1 MSHSLR
7 IIAICLIFLVS
18 VLFSIVMEVSA
29 AKEDRLEED
38 IVKMTKS
45 LIQESTD
52 KTAHLRKKLQQCKA
66 MGQDITYP
74 DAALAVAELFI
85 QFSRH
90 DIQEDELHESALR
103 SMRYICEMLD
113 VAILETDSV
122 LAGNTTY
129 PHIPDWNVIGLQI
142 RDGGFWSGDEP
153 VFLTGFNWDSAMA
166 REKPELLKRLGVN
179 LVDGMFWGS
188 MLSMTEFS
196 DRRFEERDRPYLE
209 QMKRDNFA
217 VDVMLASAPPR
228 WMYDKYPNLKD
239 PSAGHYTNYAID
251 HPALSEMRRRY
262 IDHYAPMYGKQ
273 DALLSV
279 DLFNEP
285 AFLKPS
291 KFSIVNW
298 REWLKDRY
306 GSIEVLNRTWGSSIE
321 SFESITHPPGTPD
334 ATLRLSNT
342 WAQSPIE
349 WDKPGVR
356 GMHYD
361 WCVFNKERVTGFFRE
376 YHDRIQANAPHL
388 ATHVKIMMGGYFTGS
403 LEKRGWRMG
412 VSYNRQGID
421 AQALN
426 EMCTLLGCD
435 MGMNDLSLV
444 ESLNAFYGSAP
455 YIIGWVNP
463 GLASDFLK
471 SIAPDKP
478 FYNSEWHPVEAVDE
492 TQIKHSPSE
501 HMITA
506 LWLAHLHGMSANLL
520 WYWGRKVDGSVGRGE
535 QWFKNSLLQQP
546 WLLQAYVQE
555 SLNLRRFVPQ
565 IMAFSQQSRPVRLLY
580 SEPSAIQDVY
590 YLDEL
595 RHAYEALNFLGVSIG
610 FVTERQLARDGLP
623 DDTHVV
629 IVPNAKYTTNETVAA
644 LRAAIG
650 NNIVVGVIGES
661 LTMTPHGLPREN
673 ATVDGAYYIPVGSPQ
688 EYHPSFDQWIT
699 EAGIRREV
707 LALDKEGKPAWG
719 IEMRTA
725 QVNGQQLVYFVNL
738 MRDHVTVQL
747 KWAEHA
753 ARLRDLRTGQEV
765 PQTVE
770 FAPRQLLF
778 CQYGRKK

>member
-1 MSHSLR
+1 MNHSLR
-7 IIAICLIFLVS
+7 IVSICLIFLAGALLSSAVEVS
-18 VLFSIVMEVSA
+18 V
-29 AKEDRLEED
+29 AKEAGLEKSTVEM
-38 IVKMTKS
+38 IES
-45 LIQESTD
+45 LIQESAD
-52 KTAHLRKKLQQCKA
+52 KAAHLAKKLQQCKA
-66 MGQDITYP
+66 MGQDIAYP

-85 QFSRH
+85 QFSQS
-90 DIQEDELHESALR
+90 DIQEDELRESASR
-103 SMRYICEMLD
+103 SMRYVCEMID
-113 VAILETDSV
+113 AAIAEADRV
-122 LAGNTTY
+122 LAGSATY
-129 PHIPDWNVIGLQI
+129 PNIPDWNVVGLQI

-153 VFLTGFNWDSAMA
+153 VFLTGFNWDGSMA

-179 LVDGMFWGS
+179 LVDGMFWGG
-188 MLSMTEFS
+188 MISMTEFS
-196 DRRFEERDRPYLE
+196 DRRFEESDRPYLE
-209 QMKRDNFA
+209 QMKRENFA
-217 VDVMLASAPPR
+217 IDVMLASAPPR
-228 WMYDKYPNLKD
+228 WMYDKYPDLKD
-239 PSAGHYTNYAID
+239 PSAGHYTEYAID
-251 HPALSEMRRRY
+251 HPALSEVRRRF
-262 IDHYAPMYGKQ
+262 IDHYAPMYREH

-298 REWLKDRY
+298 RKWLKDRY
-306 GSIEVLNRTWGSSIE
+306 GSIENMNSVWGSSIE
-321 SFESITHPPGTPD
+321 SFEAITHPPGTPD

-376 YHDRIQANAPHL
+376 FHDRIQANAPHL

-403 LEKRGWRMG
+403 TEQRGWRMG
-412 VSYNRQGID
+412 TSYNRQGID

-426 EMCTLLGCD
+426 EMCTILGCD
-435 MGMNDLSLV
+435 MSISDLSMV
-444 ESLNAFYGSAP
+444 ESPNAFYGSVP
-455 YIIGWVNP
+455 YVVGWLNP

-478 FYNSEWHPVEAVDE
+478 FYNSEWHSVEAVDQ
-492 TQIKHSPSE
+492 TQIKNSPSA
-501 HMITA
+501 HMITS
-506 LWLAHLHGMSANLL
+506 LWLSHLHGMSANLI
-520 WYWGRKVDGSVGRGE
+520 WYWGRRLDGAVGRGE

-546 WLLQAYVQE
+546 WLLQPYVQE

-565 IMAFSQQSRPVRLLY
+565 IMAFSRQPRSVRLLY

-595 RHAYEALNFLGVSIG
+595 RKAYEALNFLGVSIG

-623 DDTHVV
+623 DDTRVV

-644 LRAAIG
+644 LRAAIDHD
-650 NNIVVGVIGES
+650 IVVGIIGAES

-673 ATVDGAYYIPVGSPQ
+673 AGVSGAYYIPVGSPQ
-688 EYHPSFDQWIT
+688 EYHPLFDQWIT
-699 EAGIRREV
+699 EAGIQREI
-707 LALDKEGKPAWG
+707 LALDADGRPAWG
-719 IEMRTA
+719 VEVRTA
-725 QVNGQQLVYFVNL
+725 QANGQQLAYLVNL
-738 MRDHVTVQL
+738 MRDPVTVQL
-747 KWAEHA
+747 RWAEHIT
-753 ARLRDLRTGQEV
+753 RLKDLRTGQEV

-770 FAPRQLLF
+770 LAPRQLLF
-778 CQYGRKK
+778 CQCY